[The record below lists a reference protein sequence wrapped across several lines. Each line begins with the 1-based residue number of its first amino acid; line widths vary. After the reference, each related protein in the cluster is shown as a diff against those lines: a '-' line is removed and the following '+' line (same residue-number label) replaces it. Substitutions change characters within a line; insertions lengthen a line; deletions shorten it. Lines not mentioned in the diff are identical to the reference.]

1 MNAPNQGFDEL
12 FNRLFPV
19 IARTVVRIVDDR
31 AEAED
36 VAAEA
41 FARALAR
48 WRKIGRLDWREAW
61 ITRVAVNLAIDRRR
75 RHPAPMGDSDVGR
88 DPTDAV
94 ADHEVLVGAMGRLS
108 QRQRAIVGLRYL
120 VGLPTAE
127 IAERMGLAEGTVRV
141 HLSRGLRR
149 LRLDLEATT

>member
-1 MNAPNQGFDEL
+1 M
-12 FNRLFPV
+12 

-36 VAAEA
+36 VTVEA

-75 RHPAPMGDSDVGR
+75 RNPPPMSKSSVGR

-94 ADHEVLVGAMGRLS
+94 ADHEVLVAAMSRLS
-108 QRQRAIVGLRYL
+108 RRQRAVIGLRYL
-120 VGLPTAE
+120 VGLSIAE

>member
-1 MNAPNQGFDEL
+1 MNAPNAGFDEL
-12 FNRLFPV
+12 FGRLFPV
-19 IARTVVRIVDDR
+19 IARTVVRIVEDR
-31 AEAED
+31 DEAKD
-36 VAAEA
+36 VTAEA
-41 FARALAR
+41 FARAHAR

-75 RHPAPMGDSDVGR
+75 RHPLRMVNSDIGR
-88 DPTDAV
+88 DPTDAI
-94 ADHEVLVGAMGRLS
+94 ADHEVLVAAMGRLS

-120 VGLPTAE
+120 VGLPIAE

-149 LRLDLEATT
+149 LRLNLEVTT

>member
-1 MNAPNQGFDEL
+1 MNAPDQGFDEL
-12 FNRLFPV
+12 FGRLFPV
-19 IARTVVRIVDDR
+19 IARTVARIVNDR

-36 VAAEA
+36 VTAEA

-48 WRKIGRLDWREAW
+48 WRRIGRLDWREAW

-75 RHPAPMGDSDVGR
+75 RHPPPMGNTDVGR

-94 ADHEVLVGAMGRLS
+94 ADHEVLVAAIGRLS
-108 QRQRAIVGLRYL
+108 QRQRAIIGLRYL

-149 LRLDLEATT
+149 LRLNLEANT